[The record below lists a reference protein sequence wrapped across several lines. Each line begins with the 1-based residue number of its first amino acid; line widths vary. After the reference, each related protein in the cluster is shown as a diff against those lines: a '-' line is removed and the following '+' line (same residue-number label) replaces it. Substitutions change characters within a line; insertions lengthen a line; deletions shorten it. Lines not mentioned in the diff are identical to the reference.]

1 MKLKFLAAVAI
12 AAGISTS
19 ATKAADVFTINLS
32 AGQLVLDGSTG
43 LISQA
48 LLLILQSGADGTFS
62 EALTPGQ
69 YVSGDDTILG
79 AAAFTTVATNE
90 TQNIISITVPFV
102 AGQAIALRWFA
113 DINYTQYNN
122 GVLTDAGDHYGTY
135 SAVGT
140 PDGGNLWIVPVAGS
154 TIDLNFFT
162 TNSDGGGTQVPS
174 EGYASSTVTAIPE
187 PTTLALGA
195 LGAGAFFFL
204 RRRRA

>member
-1 MKLKFLAAVAI
+1 MAI

-32 AGQLVLDGSTG
+32 AGQLVLDGSNG

-48 LLLILQSGADGTFS
+48 LLVILQAGADGTFS
-62 EALTPGQ
+62 ESLTAGQ

-102 AGQAIALRWFA
+102 QGQAIALRWFA
-113 DINYTQYNN
+113 DITYTQYTN

-135 SAVGT
+135 STTGT

-162 TNSDGGGTQVPS
+162 TNSEGGGSQAPS
-174 EGYASSTVTAIPE
+174 EGYASSTVAPIPE